1 MKKRIAVLLLAAL
14 TALTVVGCGSE
25 KKETEKQTEKQT
37 EAATTEAAT
46 TEAATTEAATT
57 EAATT
62 EAATTEA
69 ATTEATTE
77 ETTTEAATEEDV
89 LAGKLIG
96 VQLGTTGDLYIT
108 DDYGDDNVER
118 YNKGFEAVQALM
130 QGKIDAVVIDE
141 LPAQEFVK
149 ATEGLKILEA
159 AYAEE
164 EYAICFK
171 KDNNELT
178 EKVNGAIAELK
189 ENGVFDQIINSYI
202 GDNAGQNFYESPA
215 DTDRSNGTLV
225 MATNA
230 EFPPY
235 EYHEGD
241 EIVGLDV
248 DFAQAICDV
257 LGMEL
262 EIEDIAFDSIIPA
275 VVSGKADMGVAG
287 MTITEERLQEV
298 NFSDP
303 YVQSKQVI
311 IVKADA
317 E

>member
-1 MKKRIAVLLLAAL
+1 MKKLITLLLAVAML
-14 TALTVVGCGSE
+14 VTLFTGCGAPATENKGATDGETVV
-25 KKETEKQTEKQT
+25 
-37 EAATTEAAT
+37 
-46 TEAATTEAATT
+46 
-57 EAATT
+57 
-62 EAATTEA
+62 
-69 ATTEATTE
+69 
-77 ETTTEAATEEDV
+77 EDQ
-89 LAGKLIG
+89 AN
-96 VQLGTTGDLYIT
+96 GD
-108 DDYGDDNVER
+108 
-118 YNKGFEAVQALM
+118 A
-130 QGKIDAVVIDE
+130 
-141 LPAQEFVK
+141 
-149 ATEGLKILEA
+149 
-159 AYAEE
+159 
-164 EYAICFK
+164 
-171 KDNNELT
+171 
-178 EKVNGAIAELK
+178 
-189 ENGVFDQIINSYI
+189 
-202 GDNAGQNFYESPA
+202 
-215 DTDRSNGTLV
+215 LV